1 VVQAQVLNAAKIGAK
16 LGKSYKKENLQ
27 NEWLTDGFHMWQKF

>member
-1 VVQAQVLNAAKIGAK
+1 VVQAQVQNAAKIGAK

-27 NEWLTDGFHMWQKF
+27 NEWLIYGLHQWRKF